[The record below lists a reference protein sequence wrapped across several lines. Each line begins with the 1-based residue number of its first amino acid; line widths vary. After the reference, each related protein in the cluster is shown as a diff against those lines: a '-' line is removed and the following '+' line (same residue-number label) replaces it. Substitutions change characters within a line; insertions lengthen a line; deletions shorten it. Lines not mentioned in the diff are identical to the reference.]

1 MSLFY
6 FPQPIIEGQT
16 IQLDETEAR
25 HAAGVLRSKIG
36 DQITVTNG
44 LGTMAKASIVSN
56 SNKNF
61 SLLIDS
67 ADHNYRPISYKLHVA
82 VAPTKNIDRYEWFL
96 EKSTEIGISK
106 ITPLLASHSERKI
119 VKHDRS
125 EKILISAMKQSQK
138 AFLPT
143 LDELM
148 SIKSFLQGVEKS
160 SAQKFI
166 AHCDDEATKI
176 ELYHALEPSK
186 EYIIL
191 IGPEG
196 DFSPEEVDLAHKCG
210 FKSVALGPERLRT
223 ETAALY
229 ATIVAATKNLI

>member
-6 FPQPIIEGQT
+6 FPQQIIVGQT
-16 IQLDETEAR
+16 IQLDDNEAR

-36 DQITVTNG
+36 DKISVTNG
-44 LGTMAKASIVSN
+44 FGTMANASIVSN
-56 SNKNF
+56 TSKNF
-61 SLLIDS
+61 SLIVDS
-67 ADHNYRPISYKLHVA
+67 TDSYYHPISYKLHVA
-82 VAPTKNIDRYEWFL
+82 IAPTKNIDRYEWFL

-106 ITPLLASHSERKI
+106 ITPLLAAHSERKI
-119 VKHDRS
+119 VKFDRS

-138 AFLPT
+138 AFLPI
-143 LDELM
+143 LDELTP
-148 SIKSFLQGVEKS
+148 IKLFLEETRNCV
-160 SAQKFI
+160 AQKFI
-166 AHCDDEATKI
+166 AHCDDAQNKT
-176 ELYHALEPSK
+176 ELYHALEPGK

-196 DFSPEEVDLAHKCG
+196 DFSPEEVELAHKCG

-229 ATIVAATKNLI
+229 ATTVAATKNLL